1 MPKHVVVQADL
12 LPQGVE
18 LVELPTH
25 VDERGELVVAE
36 NSNLPF
42 EPRRVFWITHVP
54 TTAERGGHAHRT
66 CAEVLYALA
75 GKVKIDLSDG
85 NRETTIEL
93 SQANTGVIIPRW
105 FGVDSMTS
113 LLISLDFA
121 LRRNPTKPKVTYANG
136 MFSSKNCILLN
147 IKSDAYFRS
156 SVQ

>member
-1 MPKHVVVQADL
+1 MLMIEVSLLWPKTQTFL
-12 LPQGVE
+12 LNQG
-18 LVELPTH
+18 
-25 VDERGELVVAE
+25 G
-36 NSNLPF
+36 F
-42 EPRRVFWITHVP
+42 FWITHVP

-85 NRETTIEL
+85 NREKTIEL

-113 LLISLDFA
+113 LLILLDFA
-121 LRRNPTKPKVTYANG
+121 LRRNPTKPKVTYVNG
-136 MFSSKNCILLN
+136 MTSSKKWILLN